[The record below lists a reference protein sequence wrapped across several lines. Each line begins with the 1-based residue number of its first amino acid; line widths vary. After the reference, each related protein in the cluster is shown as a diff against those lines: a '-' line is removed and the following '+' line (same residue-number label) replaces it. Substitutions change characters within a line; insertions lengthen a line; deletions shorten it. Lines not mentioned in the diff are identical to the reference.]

1 MGLIAK
7 VLEFTRTVRNGAKV
21 SDVKAD
27 PGGGDLQTSEHFQD
41 ANTDSVPLPD
51 DYELLV
57 KTQGTGRHSVAGY
70 VDPKSVQASQ
80 PGEWRGYA
88 RDPETGEQVAQAWLK
103 NDGTAL
109 LENDNG
115 SYALNPDGSQTMQNA
130 NGYIKLLD
138 NGTVD
143 INGYIIGTDGNG
155 TTANGVSQDG
165 HTHAQ
170 GADSAGNT
178 QAETEAPTT

>member
-7 VLEFTRTVRNGAKV
+7 VLEFARTARNGAKV

-70 VDPKSVQASQ
+70 VDPKSAQASQ
-80 PGEWRGYA
+80 PGEWRAYA
-88 RDPETGEQVAQAWLK
+88 RGPESGEQVAQVWVM
-103 NDGTAL
+103 NDGAVLT
-109 LENDNG
+109 ENASG
-115 SYALNPDGSQTMQNA
+115 SHMLFPGGAQTMQNA
-130 NGYIKLLD
+130 GGYIKLLED
-138 NGTVD
+138 GTVD
-143 INGYIIGTDGNG
+143 INGYIIDKDGNG
-155 TTANGVSQDG
+155 TTKSGISQDEHE
-165 HTHAQ
+165 HT
-170 GADSAGNT
+170 GNLGS
-178 QAETEAPTT
+178 PTSPPIP